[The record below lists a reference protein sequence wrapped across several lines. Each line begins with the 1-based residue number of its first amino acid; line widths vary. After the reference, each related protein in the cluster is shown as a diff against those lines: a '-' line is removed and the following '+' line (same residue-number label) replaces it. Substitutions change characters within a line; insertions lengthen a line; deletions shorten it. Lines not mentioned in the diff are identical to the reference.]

1 MQSDQ
6 VLAKNF
12 GEACGDDHVIMLLNN
27 VSIDYYRVLLV
38 KLITSFMTGWNSKGM
53 QACLSRLKGIDSTGP
68 LLNVLETFST
78 FCRCAGT
85 LLQVAAVPTSVSA
98 VEYFAAYKGPGIF
111 EKAIQSILTREVD
124 SQGRKVKSTVD
135 SREMIQKMYKDVMRT
150 AASTRVQQPQFDAI
164 LSALKEDE
172 PKMTVLKEAWE
183 KMPSFRSGLREGS
196 CDPLEK
202 QLFKVAKEKA
212 EGLVTAASGNAGGK
226 SPKIS
231 SKDLNILLCVLKEF
245 QKEAGAMD
253 LTTNLMKWAKTHN
266 DTLARTEFEQIM
278 LKFIEDNDKWTG
290 KRGKFIPL
298 DVGEIKDAVQK
309 RGGKLHEDLV
319 PVVQTSVYVYLRAAQ
334 DHVSL
339 TAFIFR
345 SELPPSLPYT
355 NCFHWNHHCY

>member
-1 MQSDQ
+1 MLLCLANAKKNMQSDQ

-212 EGLVTAASGNAGGK
+212 EGLVTECWWEVAKDFVQGSEHFAVRPEGV
-226 SPKIS
+226 
-231 SKDLNILLCVLKEF
+231 SKGSRCNGPYNQPHEM
-245 QKEAGAMD
+245 G
-253 LTTNLMKWAKTHN
+253 
-266 DTLARTEFEQIM
+266 
-278 LKFIEDNDKWTG
+278 ED
-290 KRGKFIPL
+290 
-298 DVGEIKDAVQK
+298 
-309 RGGKLHEDLV
+309 
-319 PVVQTSVYVYLRAAQ
+319 AQ
-334 DHVSL
+334 
-339 TAFIFR
+339 
-345 SELPPSLPYT
+345 
-355 NCFHWNHHCY
+355 